1 MTVQQQIL
9 TVPSGTNVTLQC
21 LVESS
26 PKSVLFW
33 YKDGKPSYHHMT
45 RYCGSHLMGKTLAF
59 VQAEKMI
66 VNSSRVMIEERSD
79 GVYRIRMLL
88 TLLSFQSS
96 DSGRYLCQAK
106 NSLGEAESVIRTHG
120 KWLESYSLV
129 LSLVPI

>member
-1 MTVQQQIL
+1 
-9 TVPSGTNVTLQC
+9 
-21 LVESS
+21 
-26 PKSVLFW
+26 
-33 YKDGKPSYHHMT
+33 
-45 RYCGSHLMGKTLAF
+45 MGKTLAF